1 MECSRCYQRPKL
13 MIKILATLFIGFS
26 IFSAALLLTTHFRCS
41 EYKGKLLPRLAGI
54 ALLASLAGLQIVH
67 YHFLHP
73 SQLKGEWLYP
83 VFYNLCLFTVAPS
96 FYFFSKEV
104 LKAKN
109 DYSPLL
115 WLHLLPIAIAPFIP
129 YELAQPT
136 SFIIGSGYVM
146 WLAYTLFQLRDQRN
160 RFKQE
165 IMALI
170 VMFIIAIT
178 VLILGLFIP
187 LLSKEIFYAYYA
199 INIGLAFFV
208 TDLIL
213 LRSPSITTE
222 VSEAAQAS
230 YIASTLENIDTDSVL
245 INIDKL
251 MIEDKFYH
259 NEDLN
264 LNTLAESVNLSPH
277 QLSELINT
285 HLGKGFSLYLREIRI
300 NEAKRL
306 LIEEPKASVLSIGLE
321 VGFTS
326 QSNFYAAF
334 KQIEGMAPGQFRKK
348 FVSHKM

>member
-1 MECSRCYQRPKL
+1 
-13 MIKILATLFIGFS
+13 MISILATLWIGFS
-26 IFSAALLLTTHFRCS
+26 VFSALLLLITHFRCS
-41 EYKGKLLPRLAGI
+41 EYQDNLLPRLAGI
-54 ALLASLAGLQIVH
+54 SLLASLAGLQIVH

-73 SQLKGEWLYP
+73 DEFSGDWLHP
-83 VFYNLCLFTVAPS
+83 TFYNLCLFTVAPS
-96 FYFFSKEV
+96 FYFFSKTW
-104 LKAKN
+104 LKAKSS
-109 DYSPLL
+109 YSPIQ
-115 WLHLLPIAIAPFIP
+115 WLHLVPILIAPFIP
-129 YELAQPT
+129 YEMAQPV
-136 SFIIGSGYVM
+136 SFFIGAGYVI
-146 WLAYTLFQLRDQRN
+146 WLAYTLYQLRDQRS

-165 IMALI
+165 ILALAL
-170 VMFIIAIT
+170 MFVIAIT

-187 LLSKEIFYAYYA
+187 ILSKEIFYAYYA

-230 YIASTLENIDTDSVL
+230 YSASTLENIDVDGTL
-245 INIDKL
+245 EKIEALMTKDKL
-251 MIEDKFYH
+251 YH
-259 NEDLN
+259 HEDLQ
-264 LNTLAESVNLSPH
+264 LSTLAEAVKVSPH

-285 HLGKGFSLYLREIRI
+285 RLGKGFSQYLREYRI

-334 KQIEGMAPGQFRKK
+334 KQIESMAPGQFRKLRK
-348 FVSHKM
+348 H